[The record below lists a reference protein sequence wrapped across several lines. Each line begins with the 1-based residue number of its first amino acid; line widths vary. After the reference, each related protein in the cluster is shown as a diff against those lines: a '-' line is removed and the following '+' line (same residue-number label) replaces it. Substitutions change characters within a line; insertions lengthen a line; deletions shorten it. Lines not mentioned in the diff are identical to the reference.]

1 MYAFSWDSQPELN
14 DPSLNSPQACR
25 WGARCVYNKSCAFV
39 HPGEEGTGRMLF
51 PGRISMLNGSQIWER
66 PVVRL
71 IGRAHFYERRR
82 LKLSWPQWCSLKNMP
97 PPVSIKEMWRKR
109 YHTRIDELLTYNKET
124 MISENSWHPTIT
136 TENVTTKVFNTID
149 TNKLEELWN
158 NDGEFGT
165 VVAKACNEIYEA
177 SLV

>member
-1 MYAFSWDSQPELN
+1 MYSFSWEYNPELN
-14 DPSLNSPQACR
+14 NPSLNSPQPCR
-25 WGARCVYNKSCAFV
+25 WGARCVYNKCCAFV

-51 PGRISMLNGSQIWER
+51 PGRISISNGVQIWER

-97 PPVSIKEMWRKR
+97 PPVSINAAWRR
-109 YHTRIDELLTYNKET
+109 AYHSRIDELITSEKNT
-124 MISENSWHPTIT
+124 MISADCWHDTIT
-136 TENVTTKVFNTID
+136 AENVTQKVFNSLEM
-149 TNKLEELWN
+149 NKIEELWN
-158 NDGEFGT
+158 NDGDFGS
-165 VVAKACNEIYEA
+165 VVAKACNEIYEE